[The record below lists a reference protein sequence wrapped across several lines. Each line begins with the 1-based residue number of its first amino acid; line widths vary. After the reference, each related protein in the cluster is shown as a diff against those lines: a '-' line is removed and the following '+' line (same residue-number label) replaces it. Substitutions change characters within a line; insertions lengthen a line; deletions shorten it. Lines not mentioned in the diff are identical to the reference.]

1 MSLEIE
7 TFPALA
13 GISGLRHGFTVRVSG
28 VDVEAD
34 RNVVVSRLEP
44 FWQGIVPGLLWRAEQ
59 VHGSE
64 IAEVA
69 GAKPSLISGVDGLV
83 AQSPGP
89 FLGILVADC
98 AAVYVVDPV
107 RKACGLFHSG
117 KKGTELQIVS
127 RGIRCLTAAGS
138 RVENLIVQVAPCIR
152 PPLYETDFAK
162 KIKEDCLAS
171 GILENQFFDC
181 GTCTGQQVDR
191 YYSYRVEKGKTGRML
206 AFLGF
211 EG

>member
-1 MSLEIE
+1 MTLEIE

-13 GISGLRHGFTVRVSG
+13 GVHGLDHGFTVRIPG
-28 VDVEAD
+28 IDVATD
-34 RNVVVSRLEP
+34 RDTAVSRLDP
-44 FWQGIVPGLLWRAEQ
+44 VWQSMTPRPLWRAEQ

-64 IAEVA
+64 IAEVDGIRPTLSS
-69 GAKPSLISGVDGLV
+69 GADGLI
-83 AQSPGP
+83 AQSPGSY
-89 FLGILVADC
+89 LGILVADC

-117 KKGTELQIVS
+117 KKGTSLGIVPG
-127 RGIRCLTAAGS
+127 GIERLIAAGS
-138 RVENLIVQVAPCIR
+138 RVEDLFVQIAPCIR
-152 PPLYETDFAK
+152 PPLYEVDFAE
-162 KIKEDCLAS
+162 KIKEDCLAG
-171 GILENQFFDC
+171 GILEDQFFDC

-191 YYSYRVEKGKTGRML
+191 YYSYRIEKGKTGRML